1 MSHYKIK
8 NEEIFLE
15 KEKNPNNENNKNILI
30 LNKNNNSIFSNEKNK
45 SILMEILN
53 ETNNQLYKKIKKN
66 YEPISNRTL
75 YTRNNLLNINLNTYN
90 LLSKTKKNS
99 HIYHL
104 KNELKSFKKINNEK
118 LLNMNNIKNFSYTN
132 NSILSRKI
140 VEPEINEEEEKKI
153 KNMNKNKSFIYK
165 QILNKKN
172 NNNIIYILN
181 HANKQEININ
191 KDENNL
197 EKNLNEAG
205 IGRLSLKS
213 LKIENIENKKRKDIE
228 TDRFNNI
235 FNRYISNNIINGLNS
250 FNKIKDLIKLN
261 GFNLDKCNFNTIYKY
276 NNNNNY
282 NNQNLNLSKN
292 SFNIKKL
299 INKEN
304 IKNNS
309 LSLNSNNSDEK
320 NKNIVNRQKIYLS
333 PVITKISK
341 DKIESLLN
349 KKNINDDMK
358 FKSLYIYDKGYIK
371 YIINEVNNYYK
382 RKNFISIKD
391 FYNKWLKE
399 NGRYITINDIYYFL
413 NKIIKLKKPINKGDI
428 LKNFFNYQINSFD
441 YQKFKEFFFIKY
453 NENFSE
459 AGLKLEIKNET
470 NYFKR
475 NKETNIEDIYY
486 FKLIKKI
493 ILIKDALIEDI
504 NNKENNKNSTFNY
517 NLNYE
522 QFYNLI
528 KNNLKIKEKYDYNI
542 KRMYL
547 EYYDKI
553 NNRINLLHFLEE
565 IEKQNNFRNF
575 NCEYNSENKDNIN
588 RKEDIKI
595 NSFNN
600 RVNSK
605 KNEKTMRNLSYNNLN
620 DLNSKKNLKYEFK
633 KKNHINKS
641 NKDINLINKDNKII
655 FKSQSSFSR
664 KKEKNSDIINYL

>member
-53 ETNNQLYKKIKKN
+53 ETNNQLYKKIIKN

-75 YTRNNLLNINLNTYN
+75 YTRNNLLNINLNTNN
-90 LLSKTKKNS
+90 LLSKVKKNS
-99 HIYHL
+99 HIFHL
-104 KNELKSFKKINNEK
+104 KNELKSYENINNEK

-565 IEKQNNFRNF
+565 IEKQNNIRNF

-620 DLNSKKNLKYEFK
+620 DLK
-633 KKNHINKS
+633 
-641 NKDINLINKDNKII
+641 
-655 FKSQSSFSR
+655 
-664 KKEKNSDIINYL
+664 

>member
-53 ETNNQLYKKIKKN
+53 ETNNQLYKKIIKN

-75 YTRNNLLNINLNTYN
+75 YTRNNLLNINLNTNN
-90 LLSKTKKNS
+90 LLSKVKKNS

-104 KNELKSFKKINNEK
+104 KNELKSYENINNEK

-153 KNMNKNKSFIYK
+153 KNINKNKSFIYK
-165 QILNKKN
+165 QILNKK
-172 NNNIIYILN
+172 NNIIYILN

-565 IEKQNNFRNF
+565 IEKQNNIRNF